1 MTYRLGKGW
10 GLGIALAVCG
20 AGPSAPAAEPT
31 AAESRRLEETRSL
44 AARIDHH
51 IGEVLAARGVRPAPR
66 SGDGEFIRRAFLD
79 LSGRIPDVT
88 AARNFLDDRRPDKRL
103 LWAEQLLADERYAH
117 HFAHV
122 WRATLLR
129 RTSDDNGNVFGP
141 GFENWLREKLRANA
155 GYDKLVRELVTGP
168 SGPTNINQGPFAFYL
183 ANEQKPENL
192 AASVSRLFLGIN
204 LECAQ
209 CHPHPFARWK
219 REQFWEL
226 TAFFARGSAAPGR
239 PSVPIPNTD
248 KVVEARFLDGKE
260 PKWGAGTV
268 PVEVLA
274 DWIIADDNPYFARAA
289 VNRVWAYF
297 FGIGLIEPL
306 DEPGDQN
313 PPSHPG
319 LLDEL
324 AREFRA
330 HRYDLQ
336 YLIRGIVASEA
347 YQRTS
352 AADDGR
358 PTDPRLFA
366 RMSIRGLSPEQLLD
380 SLAVAT
386 GFATQEGVPT
396 YNAFGQENLVPRA
409 AFLAKF
415 TGQESRTE
423 TQTSIL
429 QALHMMN
436 GPLMGRAVAHSVAN
450 DAVHHLAT
458 VDYAANKARA
468 VDTLYV
474 LVLSRRPSPEEIERV
489 VKYVDRSGPGDAR
502 KQALGDVLWA
512 LLNSAEFMLNH

>member
-1 MTYRLGKGW
+1 MTDRLGKGW
-10 GLGIALAVCG
+10 ELGLVLAVFVTG
-20 AGPSAPAAEPT
+20 AVPAAEPNS
-31 AAESRRLEETRSL
+31 AESRRPEEARAL

-51 IGEVLAARGVRPAPR
+51 IGAALTANGVRPAPR

-79 LSGRIPDVT
+79 LTGRIPDVT

-103 LWAEQLLADERYAH
+103 LWVEQLLADERYAH

-122 WRATLLR
+122 WRAALLR
-129 RTSDDNGNVFGP
+129 RTTNDNGQDFAP

-155 GYDKLVRELVTGP
+155 GYDKLVRELVTTP
-168 SGPTNINQGPFAFYL
+168 SGPTNLNQGPIAFYF

-226 TAFFARGSAAPGR
+226 TAFFARGSTALGR
-239 PSVPIPNTD
+239 PTVAIPNTD

-260 PKWGAGTV
+260 PRWEAGSD
-268 PVEVLA
+268 PAEVLA
-274 DWIIADDNPYFARAA
+274 DWITADENPYFARAA

-313 PPSHPG
+313 PPSHPA
-319 LLDEL
+319 LLNEL

-358 PTDPRLFA
+358 PANPRLFA
-366 RMSIRGLSPEQLLD
+366 RMAVRGLSPEQLLD

-386 GFATQEGVPT
+386 GYVTQESP
-396 YNAFGQENLVPRA
+396 YNNPVGAENLAPRA

-415 TGQESRTE
+415 TGPESRAE

-436 GPLMGRAVAHSVAN
+436 GPLMEKAVAHSVAH
-450 DAVHHLAT
+450 DAVHYLST
-458 VDYAANKARA
+458 VDYPANKARA

-474 LVLSRRPSPEEIERV
+474 LVLSRRPRSEEVQRV
-489 VKYVDRSGPGDAR
+489 VRYVDRSDTTDAR
-502 KQALGDVLWA
+502 KRALGDVLWA

>member
-1 MTYRLGKGW
+1 MTDRLGKGW
-10 GLGIALAVCG
+10 QLVVALAVFVTG
-20 AGPSAPAAEPT
+20 VAPAAEPI
-31 AAESRRLEETRSL
+31 AAESRRLEEARAL

-51 IGEVLAARGVRPAPR
+51 IGAALTAKGVRPAPR

-79 LSGRIPDVT
+79 LTGRIPDVT

-103 LWAEQLLADERYAH
+103 LWVEQLLADERYAH

-122 WRATLLR
+122 WRAALLR
-129 RTSDDNGNVFGP
+129 RTTEDNGQGLAP

-155 GYDKLVRELVTGP
+155 GYDKLVRELVTTP
-168 SGPTNINQGPFAFYL
+168 SGRTNVNQGPFAFYL

-209 CHPHPFARWK
+209 CHPHPFAKWK

-226 TAFFARGSAAPGR
+226 TAFFARGTTALGR
-239 PSVPIPNTD
+239 PTVPIPNTD

-260 PKWGAGTV
+260 PQWGNDSV
-268 PVEVLA
+268 PTEVLA
-274 DWIIADDNPYFARAA
+274 DWITADDNPYFARAA

-297 FGIGLIEPL
+297 FDIGLIEPL

-313 PPSHPG
+313 PPSHPA

-358 PTDPRLFA
+358 PANPRLFA
-366 RMSIRGLSPEQLLD
+366 RMAVRGLSPEQLLD
-380 SLAVAT
+380 SLAIAT
-386 GFATQEGVPT
+386 GYVTPETGT
-396 YNAFGQENLVPRA
+396 GYNAFGPENLAPRA

-415 TGQESRTE
+415 TGPDSRTE

-436 GPLMGRAVAHSVAN
+436 GPLMEKAVAHSVAH
-450 DAVHHLAT
+450 DAVHYLST
-458 VDYAANKARA
+458 VDYSANKARA

-474 LVLSRRPSPEEIERV
+474 LVLSRRPRPEEVERV
-489 VKYVDRSGPGDAR
+489 VRYVDRSDTTDAR